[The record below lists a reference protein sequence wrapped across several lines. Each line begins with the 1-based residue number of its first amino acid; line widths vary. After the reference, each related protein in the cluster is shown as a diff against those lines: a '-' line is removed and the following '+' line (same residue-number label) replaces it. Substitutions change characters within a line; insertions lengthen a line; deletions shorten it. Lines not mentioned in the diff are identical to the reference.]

1 MSISNSALASEI
13 GWDNA
18 WEIPVSNEANR
29 LMSIQLAQKTK
40 EKDLLAGM
48 ENPYNMAY
56 IWDKLFY
63 SGSYSG
69 DVIQ

>member
-18 WEIPVSNEANR
+18 WEIPVSNEENR

-40 EKDLLAGM
+40 EKDLLAG
-48 ENPYNMAY
+48 
-56 IWDKLFY
+56 KK
-63 SGSYSG
+63 
-69 DVIQ
+69 

>member
-40 EKDLLAGM
+40 EKDLLAGI

-56 IWDKLFY
+56 I
-63 SGSYSG
+63 
-69 DVIQ
+69 